1 MKNLIGS
8 IGESVRLKGSM
19 AYQTILSGSIQTY
32 VALKGSVAQFTRS
45 LTTRANIITR
55 VIVEVQAKV
64 TRKIRNAFV
73 NIKVTISAR
82 AKVFRK
88 AKAITTI
95 RTSMEVKPNVIR
107 RISVLV
113 GVDAVIGTSSLLA
126 NIKDRTLGEIKS
138 LTLKQLM
145 FTMGVVAK
153 IVRVTGNAPINIKTE
168 MNVVAKVI
176 RKRTLGEIKSL
187 TLGDIKNMTLN
198 ELIEYEV

>member
-32 VALKGSVAQFTRS
+32 VALKGSVAQFIGS

-55 VIVEVQAKV
+55 VIVEAQAKV
-64 TRKIRNAFV
+64 AGKIRNAFV
-73 NIKVTISAR
+73 NIRVAILAR

-88 AKAITTI
+88 AKATTTI

-113 GVDAVIGTSSLLA
+113 GVDVVIGTSSLLT

-153 IVRVTGNAPINIKTE
+153 IVRVTGNTPINT
-168 MNVVAKVI
+168 
-176 RKRTLGEIKSL
+176 TLS
-187 TLGDIKNMTLN
+187 
-198 ELIEYEV
+198 

>member
-55 VIVEVQAKV
+55 VLMNVKAKV
-64 TRKIRNAFV
+64 LRRIRNTFV
-73 NIKVTISAR
+73 NIRITITAR

-88 AKAITTI
+88 AKATATI
-95 RTSMEVKPNVIR
+95 RTSMNVKPSVIR
-107 RISVLV
+107 RMNVLI
-113 GVDAVIGTSSLLA
+113 GVDSVIGTSSLLG

-153 IVRVTGNAPINIKTE
+153 
-168 MNVVAKVI
+168 
-176 RKRTLGEIKSL
+176 LS
-187 TLGDIKNMTLN
+187 
-198 ELIEYEV
+198 

>member
-45 LTTRANIITR
+45 LKTRANIITR
-55 VIVEVQAKV
+55 VIVEAQVKV
-64 TRKIRNAFV
+64 ARKIRNAFV
-73 NIKVTISAR
+73 NIRV
-82 AKVFRK
+82 
-88 AKAITTI
+88 AI
-95 RTSMEVKPNVIR
+95 MEVKPNVIR

-113 GVDAVIGTSSLLA
+113 GVDVVIGTSSLLT
-126 NIKDRTLGEIKS
+126 NIKDRTLDEIKS

-153 IVRVTGNAPINIKTE
+153 IVRVTGNTPINIKTE

-176 RKRTLGEIKSL
+176 RK
-187 TLGDIKNMTLN
+187 KNSG
-198 ELIEYEV
+198 